1 MSGDRTQKYFDQ
13 KELQIKISSVM
24 PLTFNAV
31 ELCVVAIKEKPWT
44 CAKEVF
50 RALEY

>member
-1 MSGDRTQKYFDQ
+1 MSGDPTQKYFDQ
-13 KELQIKISSVM
+13 KELQIKMSSVM

-31 ELCVVAIKEKPWT
+31 ELFVVIIIEKPWAR
-44 CAKEVF
+44 AKEVF